1 MENPHI
7 SAYMHEKNRR
17 LRIRYMQKNMW
28 KLTEFEDSKVCQ
40 RFAIKLET
48 FGAGFPKKIARFLK
62 KKKYFLSTFYLF
74 KISTFNILAIGRLLW
89 EILYIFVR
97 GL

>member
-1 MENPHI
+1 
-7 SAYMHEKNRR
+7 
-17 LRIRYMQKNMW
+17 MQKICGSYV
-28 KLTEFEDSKVCQ
+28 TEFEDSKVCQ
-40 RFAIKLET
+40 MFAIKLET
-48 FGAGFPKKIARFLK
+48 FGAGFPKKVARFLK
-62 KKKYFLSTFYLF
+62 IKKKYFLSTFYLF